1 MRIANKMYKMLR
13 SVVIAV
19 FSVILISNAIHAL
32 DLEVFDLTHAQDGD
46 AIAWPIYPQYNF
58 TILQRGLTEDGYWLE
73 YNAFEMAEHSGTHMD
88 APCHFGE
95 GGLRVHQIPLEKLV
109 GPGVIINV
117 KSKVENNNDYRL
129 ALSDIQDWE
138 NKYNIIPDGAIVF
151 MNAGWSQ
158 KYPNKTLVFGSDD
171 HMDPTT
177 FHFPGWHEDTVDWL
191 LKNRNI
197 HVIGGDTPSFDY
209 GLSTTYPVHKLL
221 GANNIPGM
229 ENVAN
234 LDSIP
239 ESGSIIYVAAF
250 KIYDGSGSPSRVF
263 ATVSGATNNWSSKC
277 LIILMGIFYCRSY

>member
-1 MRIANKMYKMLR
+1 MLR
-13 SVVIAV
+13 VVAIAV
-19 FSVILISNAIHAL
+19 FSIILFSNAIHAL
-32 DLEVFDLTHAQDGD
+32 DFKVFDLTHAQSED
-46 AIAWPIYPQYNF
+46 AIAWPFYPAYNF
-58 TILQRGLTEDGYWLE
+58 TILQRGFNEDLTGGKVWLE
-73 YNAFEMAEHSGTHMD
+73 WNSFAMAEHSGTHMD
-88 APCHFGE
+88 APCHVRVTE
-95 GGLRVHQIPLEKLV
+95 GGLRVHEIPLEKLV

-117 KSKVENNNDYRL
+117 KSKVEENIDYRVTL
-129 ALSDIQDWE
+129 DDIQDWE
-138 NKYNIIPDGAIVF
+138 TKYNKIPDGAVVF

-158 KYPNKTLVFGSDD
+158 RYPNKTLVFGSED
-171 HMDPTT
+171 HVDTTT

-197 HVIGGDTPSFDY
+197 HVLGGDTPSFDY
-209 GLSTTYPVHKLL
+209 ARTTTFPVHQLI
-221 GANNIPGM
+221 GENNIPGM

-277 LIILMGIFYCRSY
+277 LIIFMVIFYYFG